1 MLSLFRRADP
11 DRDAAQ
17 ALFRAISEQARRP
30 EFYTRLGVP
39 DTIDGRFDL
48 LVLHAFLVME
58 ALKASGKKGEVVG
71 THLATAIF
79 ASLDDALRE
88 LGVSDMGLSRR
99 IKAMANAFYGR
110 LSAYAAAVDAPEML
124 ETLLRNL
131 YRGEENARAS
141 AGLVS
146 SYVLHSLECLRA
158 GESAATVLKGTVMF
172 APLPEISAA

>member
-99 IKAMANAFYGR
+99 IKAMANA
-110 LSAYAAAVDAPEML
+110 AVDAPEML